1 MGEIEENPA
10 DAGFAL
16 FVGGGPRASR
26 LPSPDPRRQNPSMS
40 PVQSLIDDLLLILR
54 SGEHDTS
61 WTRYESVGQLIAEL
75 ERLRAR
81 GDDAAAEVRR
91 LCLPTGVIDEIAVS
105 SGWSEAWLRLTTGK
119 HRDVLSPQHG

>member
-1 MGEIEENPA
+1 
-10 DAGFAL
+10 
-16 FVGGGPRASR
+16 
-26 LPSPDPRRQNPSMS
+26 MS
-40 PVQSLIDDLLLILR
+40 AVQDLIDDLLLLLR
-54 SGEHDTS
+54 TGEQDVS
-61 WTRYESVGQLIAEL
+61 WTRYESVDQLIAEL

-81 GDDAAAEVRR
+81 GDDVAGEVRR